1 MSFFNFR
8 LNLIS
13 QTPWGENREQV
24 SNCPALNPGHPGLS
38 YQCSATELQQ
48 PDNRKKAD
56 GTSKVSSSEDNF
68 THLSWA
74 TRATLVW
81 WLSRVYQHSDTRM
94 WTLDPATLM
103 ISSTLSFSFCGQCF
117 YLHKLFSIFHPVH
130 DISRNHTCYVKY
142 EEDQILLIRPI
153 ILGPIIFTKLFSIF
167 YPYFQESYRLCKI
180 WRASNFV
187 FTKLFLLPWNCNK
200 LSYSRLV
207 ESSITLLLD
216 HHTGIKTCFSFASF
230 PIPEHEYTGR
240 GRVSFNFL
248 TWAKSA

>member
-1 MSFFNFR
+1 MFIN
-8 LNLIS
+8 
-13 QTPWGENREQV
+13 TV
-24 SNCPALNPGHPGLS
+24 THVCGHL
-38 YQCSATELQQ
+38 TQQ
-48 PDNRKKAD
+48 R
-56 GTSKVSSSEDNF
+56 
-68 THLSWA
+68 
-74 TRATLVW
+74 W
-81 WLSRVYQHSDTRM
+81 WLVPPYHSHF
-94 WTLDPATLM
+94 AVNA
-103 ISSTLSFSFCGQCF
+103 ST
-117 YLHKLFSIFHPVH
+117 YTKLFSIFHPVR

-153 ILGPIIFTKLFSIF
+153 ILGPTIFTKLFSIF
-167 YPYFQESYRLCKI
+167 YPHFQESYRLCKI

-216 HHTGIKTCFSFASF
+216 RHTGIKTCFSFASF